1 MNAYFVS
8 FQQDGIGQ
16 GAKSEVEM
24 GISGPPDAFKSF
36 KAYCEVM
43 FAGPLKGKSEE
54 KQCNYIM
61 LSVGEKGRNMYFTL
75 NLQSDDKKNFESFI
89 LTVWNNTTSLNLK
102 WYMQATISSVALKMV
117 KKLLNSIYRFAS
129 VVQWLWILSWYWGW
143 DFEKAH
149 SVCCANEE
157 SS

>member
-1 MNAYFVS
+1 MS

-75 NLQSDDKKNFESFI
+75 NLQGDDKKKLWKFYFDCFKQHNKPQFKVIYASYNFKCRTQDGEE
-89 LTVWNNTTSLNLK
+89 T
-102 WYMQATISSVALKMV
+102 
-117 KKLLNSIYRFAS
+117 
-129 VVQWLWILSWYWGW
+129 
-143 DFEKAH
+143 FE
-149 SVCCANEE
+149 
-157 SS
+157 